1 MSQNASLPAPAV
13 SGVNHLRIAR
23 ILLVALELALLV
35 LVIRQF
41 AVESHALLRVA
52 VVASIGFLIHSFLPM
67 AFRLRFFVL
76 LSLAGIFVVFEGI
89 ASAWLV
95 GLGLS
100 LVGVCHLPVSLRAR
114 IGLTLSIGAFLAL
127 ARGGLVP
134 VPWPVVI
141 WPILGS
147 MFMFRL
153 IVYFFDRS
161 HEREAPS
168 VWQTLSYFFLLP
180 NVVFALFPVVD
191 YRTFL
196 RTYYN
201 DEDYRIYQTGVQW
214 MLRGVVHL
222 LLYRLVYYH
231 LLLAPTEVDG
241 LAELAQFLLSN
252 FGLYLHVSG
261 AFHLAVGML
270 HLFGFNL
277 PETNYLYVLS
287 SSVNDFWRR
296 INIYWKDFMI
306 KVFYYPCFFRLRKR
320 GATRALV
327 VSTVC
332 VVVVT
337 WFLHSYQW
345 FWLRGSFP
353 IQWQDAVFWGTLGV
367 LMIFN
372 SLYESRSSKARGRRA
387 RAWTLRSSIT
397 QGLAIAGTF
406 TFILLLWSLWTV
418 ESLDQWI
425 SLFAFLRKDGGTG
438 AAAGSGNLGL
448 LTASFFLFAVVAG
461 DARRGKLRRSGS
473 AAEPSF
479 LKRSLLTLSSL
490 IAILLLGMPAI
501 NSALGARTSEIVE
514 SLKSSRL
521 NRLDAAQ
528 LQRGYYEN
536 LLDVARF
543 NEELFEHYRER
554 PKDWIPV
561 KQTEAARPTGD
572 MREYELLPGADM
584 MFKGARFTTN
594 RWGMRDRDYEKV
606 KPSDVY
612 RIGIIGGSYGMGP
625 GVPHQQTFE
634 QLVEDRLNQE
644 FSDSETRY
652 EVLNFSVGGYFPIH
666 RLAAVVDGKLLDF
679 DLDVLIYLVHENE
692 RDQTVRR
699 MKKIAEEGLEIPY
712 PFLEEALE
720 RAGYQAGV
728 SLPSEAAL
736 ADQTDAVLEAI
747 YREIV
752 AAARARGV
760 EPVWLLLPTVAMI
773 GNEFDTSDL
782 ALLAREAGFS
792 VLELDGVYRGYEAT
806 DLRLAPWDLHP
817 NALGHQLIADRLY
830 SELAERSRA
839 AWAPGRRPV
848 TGAAAGSFETG
859 PED

>member
-1 MSQNASLPAPAV
+1 MSQTASLPAPAV
-13 SGVNHLRIAR
+13 GEAHRLRAAR
-23 ILLVALELALLV
+23 ILLVALQLALVV

-52 VVASIGFLIHSFLPM
+52 IVASIGFLIHSFLPV
-67 AFRLRFFVL
+67 AFRMRFFVL
-76 LSLAGIFVVFEGI
+76 LSLAAIYTVFQGV
-89 ASAWLV
+89 AGAWLA
-95 GLGLS
+95 GLS
-100 LVGVCHLPVSLRAR
+100 LALVGVCHLPVSLRAR
-114 IGLTLSIGAFLAL
+114 MGLALSIGVFLAL

-134 VPWPVVI
+134 VPWPAAI

-153 IVYFFDRS
+153 IIYFFDRS

-180 NVVFALFPVVD
+180 NPVFALFPVVD
-191 YRTFL
+191 FRTFL

-231 LLLAPTEVDG
+231 LLLAPAEVDG

-252 FGLYLHVSG
+252 FCLYLHVSG
-261 AFHLAVGML
+261 SFHLAVGML

-277 PETNYLYVLS
+277 PETNYLYALS
-287 SSVNDFWRR
+287 ASVNDFWRR
-296 INIYWKDFMI
+296 INIYWKDFML
-306 KVFYYPCFFRLRKR
+306 KVFYYPCFFRLRKK
-320 GATRALV
+320 GTTRALV
-327 VSTVC
+327 ISTVF

-353 IQWQDAVFWGTLGV
+353 IHWQDVVFWATLGV

-387 RAWTLRSSIT
+387 RTWSFREGFTRS
-397 QGLAIAGTF
+397 LAIGGTF

-418 ESLDQWI
+418 ESWDQWI
-425 SLFAFLRKDGGTG
+425 SLFAFLRTDGGTDV
-438 AAAGSGNLGL
+438 ADGSGSLGL
-448 LTASFFLFAVVAG
+448 LTASFFLFAVVAS
-461 DARRGKLRRSGS
+461 DARRGKPRLRGS
-473 AAEPSF
+473 ATEPSF

-490 IAILLLGMPAI
+490 VAILLLGTPAL
-501 NSALGARTSEIVE
+501 NAALGARTSEVVE
-514 SLKSSRL
+514 SLKKARL

-528 LQRGYYEN
+528 LQHGYYEN

-543 NEELFEHYRER
+543 NEELFEYYRER
-554 PKDWIPV
+554 PADWVPV
-561 KQTEAARPTGD
+561 KQTEAAYWTGD
-572 MREYELLPGADM
+572 IQEFALLPGAEM

-594 RWGMRDRDYEKV
+594 RWGMRDRDYEKR
-606 KPSDVY
+606 KPSGVY

-625 GVPHQQTFE
+625 GVESRQTFG
-634 QLVEDRLNQE
+634 QLVEDRLNQKTPG
-644 FSDSETRY
+644 SDARY

-666 RLAAVVDGKLLDF
+666 RLAAVMDGNLLDF
-679 DLDVLIYLVHENE
+679 DLDVLIYLMHENE

-699 MKKIAEEGLEIPY
+699 SKTIAKEGIEIPY

-728 SLPSEAAL
+728 SLPSERVL
-736 ADQTDAVLEAI
+736 AEQGDAVLEAL
-747 YREIV
+747 YREI
-752 AAARARGV
+752 AGAARARGAK
-760 EPVWLLLPTVAMI
+760 PVWLFLPTIAMI
-773 GNEFDTSDL
+773 GNDFDIDDL
-782 ALLAREAGFS
+782 ATLARRAGFV
-792 VLELDGVYRGYEAT
+792 VLELDGVYQEHEVV

-830 SELAERSRA
+830 REFAEQRHAVLSPSRV
-839 AWAPGRRPV
+839 PV
-848 TGAAAGSFETG
+848 VDAAAGS
-859 PED
+859 PEP